1 MITLGYASAGGEL
14 MMRTNIEAYTR
25 IKVLIS
31 REHPEKIQ
39 APLSSIPKRKS
50 WTQSTM
56 RLQQDMRTE
65 EGAEK
70 FRAIIWSRINVVIG
84 TTTIST
90 HREYH

>member
-14 MMRTNIEAYTR
+14 MMRTNTEAKVYTR

-70 FRAIIWSRINVVIG
+70 FLDDLK
-84 TTTIST
+84 
-90 HREYH
+90 